1 MDGMKKLIYLLFLT
15 ITTLLML
22 TVCNTNQSLEE
33 FESFENIY
41 TCETLANKIES
52 LDFPPNTIY
61 FPEGSRVIDIYD
73 ILETFKNENP
83 SLEIDGIILTC
94 KGKAKTSLGDYPIEF
109 YATIANRLEYIIVE
123 TQGKRKWIFKWKA

>member
-1 MDGMKKLIYLLFLT
+1 
-15 ITTLLML
+15 ML
-22 TVCNTNQSLEE
+22 TVCNTNQSLKE

-94 KGKAKTSLGDYPIEF
+94 KGKAKTSFGDYPIEF
-109 YATIANRLEYIIVE
+109 
-123 TQGKRKWIFKWKA
+123 TQP